1 MDLFNS
7 DKKKV
12 ALQRLEKAQ
21 IMYETTGNRAS
32 KSVESL
38 YEMRKKAVIV
48 IEEAELFLKGLPE
61 IDIENITEIANAR
74 ASIRLF
80 TEALQNEAN
89 AKKALKDSTGK
100 YTGVAIAGTA
110 AGAAVA
116 TLGPTA
122 AMAFATTFGTAAT
135 GSAIST
141 LSGVAATNAA
151 LAWLGGGALAAGGG
165 GIAAGSAILSMA
177 GPIGLAIGGVA
188 AGFSISK
195 ARSNN
200 KKIAEEAD
208 KMTGEIDSK
217 INKLERAIDKI
228 NSLKGVISNE
238 VSSLNTLL
246 SGMNINGFIRY
257 DFDAIVKIIVSLCK
271 KINQKFSI

>member
-21 IMYETTGNRAS
+21 IMYETIGKRAS

-38 YEMRKKAVIV
+38 YQMRKKAVV
-48 IEEAELFLKGLPE
+48 AIEEAELFLKGLPE
-61 IDIENITEIANAR
+61 IGIENITEIANAR

-89 AKKALKDSTGK
+89 VKKALKDSSGK
-100 YTGVAIAGTA
+100 YAGAAIAGTA

-135 GSAIST
+135 GTAIST

-151 LAWLGGGALAAGGG
+151 LAFLGGGALAAGGG

-188 AGFSISK
+188 AGFSIYK
-195 ARSNN
+195 VGSNN

-208 KMTGEIDSK
+208 KMTGEINST
-217 INKLERAIDKI
+217 INKLERSIDKI

-238 VSSLNTLL
+238 VSSLKTLL
-246 SGMNINGFIRY
+246 TGMDINGVIRY
-257 DFDAIVKIIVSLCK
+257 DFGAIVKIIVSLCK